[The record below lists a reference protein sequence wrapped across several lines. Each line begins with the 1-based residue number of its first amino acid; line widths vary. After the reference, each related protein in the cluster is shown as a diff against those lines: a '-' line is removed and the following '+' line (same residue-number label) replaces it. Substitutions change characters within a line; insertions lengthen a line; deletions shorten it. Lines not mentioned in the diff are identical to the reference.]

1 MRLAIID
8 DHPLVF
14 DALAVVIAEVAG
26 HPEISGFARLE
37 EYERA
42 AESGQRFDLV
52 LLDLTLPGFSGLE
65 SLRRYRMNE
74 SAAPVVV
81 LSAVSDRN
89 VIVQA
94 LDLGAMGFIPKSS
107 RRDVLIGALQLVVV
121 GGVYIP
127 PEALKSAPDRAAQSR
142 SVAGASYDANE
153 DPPQRSWRG
162 AELAGITQ
170 RQRDVLDLLLKGMS
184 NKLICREL
192 SLSPNTVKS
201 HISAVFRALDVNNR
215 TQAVLAAHRL
225 GIRVA
230 YQGHVSRIG

>member
-14 DALAVVIAEVAG
+14 DALAVVIAGVAG

-37 EYERA
+37 EYESA
-42 AESGQRFDLV
+42 VESGQHFDLV

-65 SLRRYRMNE
+65 SLRRFRGSE
-74 SAAPVVV
+74 TPAPVVV
-81 LSAVSDRN
+81 LSALSDRDT
-89 VIVQA
+89 ILQA

-127 PEALKSAPDRAAQSR
+127 PEALKSSADRSARSDPVRSASGDADEKSLQRSR
-142 SVAGASYDANE
+142 SGAD
-153 DPPQRSWRG
+153 
-162 AELAGITQ
+162 LAGITQ
-170 RQRDVLDLLLKGMS
+170 RQLDVLDLLLKGMS

-201 HISAVFRALDVNNR
+201 HISAVFRALDANSR
-215 TQAVLAAHRL
+215 TQAVLAAHRR
-225 GIRVA
+225 GIRVS
-230 YQGHVSRIG
+230 YQSGVGRIG